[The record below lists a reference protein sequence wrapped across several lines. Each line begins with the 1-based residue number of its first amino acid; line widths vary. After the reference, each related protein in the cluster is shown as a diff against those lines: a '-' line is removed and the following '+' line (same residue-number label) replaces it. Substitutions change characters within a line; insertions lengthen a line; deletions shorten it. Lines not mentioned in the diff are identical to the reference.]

1 MYAIFT
7 FIDLFAGFIMK
18 FIPFYFFLKQIFLI
32 WLFMPNTQGAAFLYN
47 KVISKLFK
55 KYESKIDEHF
65 NRFTKKSKEV
75 LDKGK
80 EVINENKKEIINA
93 GVEAYSKVSEALDDK
108 KTN

>member
-1 MYAIFT
+1 
-7 FIDLFAGFIMK
+7 
-18 FIPFYFFLKQIFLI
+18 
-32 WLFMPNTQGAAFLYN
+32 MPNTQGAAFLYN

-65 NRFTKKSKEV
+65 NRYTKKSKEV